1 MSYRAQTARESSPAM
16 SQPYLIPSAP
26 AQAEIIIRRSRF
38 VTTVSLAQTVDQAR
52 SAIASARIQFPK
64 ANHHVYAFRVGF
76 AKTVTEGMSD
86 DGEPRGTAGHP
97 TLAVIRGADI
107 GDLVLVTA
115 RFFGGIK
122 LGAGGL
128 ARAYT
133 ESAQAALSELKTEL
147 KVERQLLGIEMPY
160 AFYKTAKLLIRAHN
174 GTVEDESFDAQVILI
189 ARFALP
195 DVTPFSAELADRS
208 AGQVQAVILD

>member
-1 MSYRAQTARESSPAM
+1 MNP
-16 SQPYLIPSAP
+16 PYLIPSAP
-26 AQAEIIIRRSRF
+26 ARAKIMIKRSCF
-38 VTTVSLAQTVDQAR
+38 VTSVNLAQTVDQAR
-52 SAIASARIQFPK
+52 NAIDCARAEFPK

-86 DGEPRGTAGHP
+86 DGEPRGTAGRP
-97 TLAVIRGADI
+97 TLAVLRGADV
-107 GDLVLVTA
+107 GDIVLVTA
-115 RFFGGIK
+115 RFFGGVK

-160 AFYKTAKLLIRAHN
+160 AFYKTAKLLISAHD
-174 GTVEDESFDAQVILI
+174 GVIEDESFDAQVLLI
-189 ARFALP
+189 ARFAIP
-195 DVTPFSAELADRS
+195 DVAPFSAELAERS
-208 AGQVQAVILD
+208 AGQIQPIILA